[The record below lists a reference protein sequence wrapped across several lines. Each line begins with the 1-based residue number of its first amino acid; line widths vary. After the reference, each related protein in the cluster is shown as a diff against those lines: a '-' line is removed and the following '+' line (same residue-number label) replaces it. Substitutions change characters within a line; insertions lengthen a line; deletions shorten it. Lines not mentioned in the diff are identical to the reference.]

1 MCLMVLKSFKVYYT
15 YCNSIHSSTNET
27 PFFLVHGRDPN
38 LLIDVI
44 LNDVRN
50 RQTVTPQDYRNRILE
65 KLSVAFNLVKENLK
79 SAKEHDFRVGDRV
92 LLDVKIINKEQ
103 LTLKFTMPGSMTGR
117 FLERLRTKRNKPSPS
132 KIKNKS
138 EPITSTPIIVKLKN
152 KIK

>member
-1 MCLMVLKSFKVYYT
+1 M
-15 YCNSIHSSTNET
+15 
-27 PFFLVHGRDPN
+27 
-38 LLIDVI
+38 LIDVI